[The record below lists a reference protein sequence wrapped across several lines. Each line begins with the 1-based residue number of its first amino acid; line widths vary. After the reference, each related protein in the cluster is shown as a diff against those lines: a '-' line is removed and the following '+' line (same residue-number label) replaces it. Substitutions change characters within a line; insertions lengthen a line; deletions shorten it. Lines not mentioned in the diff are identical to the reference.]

1 MKIVF
6 DLETAA
12 IDNAADYVK
21 PAGNLKD
28 PDKIKASIEERASK
42 AALNPWLCR
51 IIALGW
57 CVEGEDVERV
67 DVAPNEAAE
76 VKLLRE
82 FWARVS
88 NERGTVPLVT
98 FNGFGFDAPVVMARS
113 MLLGVPHQPLNID
126 RFRSPHVDLM
136 QRLCWGDREKALSLA
151 FYAQRF
157 GIPTDDAFTGA
168 LIGQLLADG
177 DWESIKRHCASD
189 VRLTRL
195 LAERIGVL
203 KAPVRV
209 AA

>member
-136 QRLCWGDREKALSLA
+136 QRLCWGDREKALSLS